1 MTLALLFPKCDK
13 CKHNRYT
20 WFAKDFDSGVYE
32 METILP
38 IKGKVNYAITLDA
51 SVWIFDDRKIEL
63 EDFLKFDDSIK
74 KNENDYIRAQAE
86 RWERERTGIKPPVN
100 KSIKRF
106 EKERVLTGSFVIPLK
121 PFLSNAEPA
130 SDKVQLESSDGNQH
144 VLTME
149 EAMNGFLRFSKD
161 GKPLREDGPTHFYF
175 GDGSNASDPLKNI
188 LGITVI

>member
-1 MTLALLFPKCDK
+1 
-13 CKHNRYT
+13 
-20 WFAKDFDSGVYE
+20 

-51 SVWIFDDRKIEL
+51 SVWIFDDRKIDL
-63 EDFLKFDDSIK
+63 EEFLKFDGSYE

-121 PFLSNAEPA
+121 PFLSNAEPTTD
-130 SDKVQLESSDGNQH
+130 SERVQLDSSDGSH
-144 VLTME
+144 FLTID

-161 GKPLREDGPTHFYF
+161 GKPLREDGPTHFYY
-175 GDGSNASDPLKNI
+175 GDGSNASEPLKNVS
-188 LGITVI
+188 GITVI

>member
-1 MTLALLFPKCDK
+1 
-13 CKHNRYT
+13 
-20 WFAKDFDSGVYE
+20 
-32 METILP
+32 METIIP

-63 EDFLKFDDSIK
+63 EEFLKFDGSTE
-74 KNENDYIRAQAE
+74 KNENDYIRVQAE

-121 PFLSNAEPA
+121 PFLSNADPTNEGQ
-130 SDKVQLESSDGNQH
+130 KVQLDTSHGEQY

-161 GKPLREDGPTHFYF
+161 GKPLREDGPTHFYL
-175 GDGSNASDPLKNI
+175 GDGSNASEPYKDI
-188 LGITVI
+188 AGITVI

>member
-1 MTLALLFPKCDK
+1 
-13 CKHNRYT
+13 
-20 WFAKDFDSGVYE
+20 

-63 EDFLKFDDSIK
+63 DEFLKFDDSNK
-74 KNENDYIRAQAE
+74 KNENDYIRTQAE

-106 EKERVLTGSFVIPLK
+106 EKERVLTGSFVIPLQ

-130 SDKVQLESSDGNQH
+130 SDRVQLESSDGQQQ
-144 VLTME
+144 VISLE

-175 GDGSNASDPLKNI
+175 GDGSNASEPVKNVSA
-188 LGITVI
+188 ITVI

>member
-1 MTLALLFPKCDK
+1 
-13 CKHNRYT
+13 
-20 WFAKDFDSGVYE
+20 
-32 METILP
+32 
-38 IKGKVNYAITLDA
+38 
-51 SVWIFDDRKIEL
+51 
-63 EDFLKFDDSIK
+63 
-74 KNENDYIRAQAE
+74 
-86 RWERERTGIKPPVN
+86 

-130 SDKVQLESSDGNQH
+130 GEKVQLESSDGNQH

-175 GDGSNASDPLKNI
+175 GDG
-188 LGITVI
+188 